1 MKKIVTNQQPAIRR
15 VFPILAAAL
24 MILLSVGVRAQTPT
38 FSPASFTAQDQVTLT
53 IDVTG
58 TPVAGVSQA
67 YIWIWANPGG
77 VGPAPN
83 GVVNGQ
89 WGASDP
95 SAAMTSLGG
104 NKWSFTFTGTTLF
117 GLAPADLHDFGF
129 LVKSV
134 NSSAQ
139 TSDVKPFKFDPLVF
153 TATKLRIFP
162 AKVDTSDV
170 VMVNFDQSLGATVNE
185 QRMTP
190 VSATVTAFDETGTQ
204 AGAPVTVSVSQNAGT
219 TIWKGF
225 FIPNVSFKA
234 AAGHV
239 LYKFHYKFNGT
250 VLDSS
255 GNPSS
260 VSTDE
265 AEVVFISMK

>member
-1 MKKIVTNQQPAIRR
+1 MKKISIVLGTA
-15 VFPILAAAL
+15 FML
-24 MILLSVGVRAQTPT
+24 LLSEGVRAQTPS

-77 VGPAPN
+77 VGPTPN

-129 LVKSV
+129 LVKTV
-134 NSSAQ
+134 NGSAQ
-139 TSDVKPFKFDPLVF
+139 TQDFKPFKFDPLVF
-153 TATKLRIFP
+153 TPTKLRIFP

-170 VMVNFDQSLGATVNE
+170 VMINFDQSLGATVNE

-190 VSATVTAFDETGTQ
+190 VSATVTAFDETGAQ
-204 AGAPVTVSVSQNAGT
+204 AGGPVTVSISHNVGT

-255 GNPSS
+255 GNSSS

>member
-1 MKKIVTNQQPAIRR
+1 MKKISIA
-15 VFPILAAAL
+15 LATAFI
-24 MILLSVGVRAQTPT
+24 ILLSAGARAQTPS

-53 IDVTG
+53 IDLTG
-58 TPVAGVSQA
+58 TPLAGVSQA

-83 GVVNGQ
+83 GVVNGS
-89 WGASDP
+89 WGTSDP
-95 SAAMTSLGG
+95 SSAMTSLGG
-104 NKWSFTFTGTTLF
+104 NKWSFTFTGTTMF

-134 NSSAQ
+134 NGSAQ
-139 TSDVKPFKFDPLVF
+139 TQDFKPFKFDPLVF
-153 TATKLRIFP
+153 TPTKLRIFP

-250 VLDSS
+250 VLDGS

>member
-1 MKKIVTNQQPAIRR
+1 MKK
-15 VFPILAAAL
+15 FFLPITSLTLL
-24 MILLSVGVRAQTPT
+24 MMAFSIGARAQTPS
-38 FSPASFTAQDQVTLT
+38 FSPATFTAQDQVTVT

-58 TPVAGVSQA
+58 TPLAGAGQA

-83 GVVNGQ
+83 GLVDGQ
-89 WGASDP
+89 WTASDP
-95 SAAMTSLGG
+95 SAKMTTAGT

-129 LVKSV
+129 LIKTVDGSK
-134 NSSAQ
+134 Q
-139 TSDVKPFKFDPLVF
+139 TQDFKPFKFDPLVF
-153 TATKLRIFP
+153 TPTKLRIFP

-170 VMVNFDQSLGATVNE
+170 VMVNFDQSLGATVDE

-190 VSATVTAFDETGTQ
+190 VSSTITAFDETGTQ
-204 AGAPVTVSVSQNAGT
+204 VGNPLTVTITQNAGT
-219 TIWKGF
+219 TIWRGF
-225 FIPNVSFKA
+225 FIPNVSFKPG
-234 AAGHV
+234 AGHV
-239 LYKFHYKFNGT
+239 LQKFHYKFNGT
-250 VLDSS
+250 VLDGS

>member
-1 MKKIVTNQQPAIRR
+1 MKKIPTNLQPAVPRI
-15 VFPILAAAL
+15 FPVLAATL
-24 MILLSVGVRAQTPT
+24 MLLLSVGARAQTPT
-38 FSPASFTAQDQVTLT
+38 FSPSSFTAQDQVTLT

-58 TPVAGVSQA
+58 TPMAGVSQA
-67 YIWIWANPGG
+67 YIWIWANPSG

-89 WGASDP
+89 WTASDP
-95 SAAMTSLGG
+95 SAKMTSQGG

-129 LVKSV
+129 LLKTVDGSK
-134 NSSAQ
+134 Q
-139 TSDVKPFKFDPLVF
+139 TSDFKPFKFDPLVF
-153 TATKLRIFP
+153 TPTKLRIFP

-170 VMVNFDQSLGATVNE
+170 VMINFDQSLGATVDE

-190 VSATVTAFDETGTQ
+190 VSATVTAFDETGAQ
-204 AGAPVTVSVSQNAGT
+204 AGGPVTVSVSQNAGT

-225 FIPNVSFKA
+225 FIPNISFKA